1 MGMFNSYV
9 KLPEGHEKILSIGWE
24 DHGSMVNVPSLPIHI
39 YCFFGKVKGGTRE
52 VVGWLGYMIWLLYV
66 VCYKWKNMGRV
77 SMVGDDGGI
86 VPKNICG
93 KAREETTDHHRP
105 NSTFVAS
112 TSRRAKAAKVPSMD
126 V

>member
-9 KLPEGHEKILSIGWE
+9 KLPEGHGKILSIGGKIMDQWWMFRRCQFT
-24 DHGSMVNVPSLPIHI
+24 SIV
-39 YCFFGKVKGGTRE
+39 FFGKVKGGTRE

-105 NSTFVAS
+105 NSTFVGNLCGCGIY
-112 TSRRAKAAKVPSMD
+112 
-126 V
+126 